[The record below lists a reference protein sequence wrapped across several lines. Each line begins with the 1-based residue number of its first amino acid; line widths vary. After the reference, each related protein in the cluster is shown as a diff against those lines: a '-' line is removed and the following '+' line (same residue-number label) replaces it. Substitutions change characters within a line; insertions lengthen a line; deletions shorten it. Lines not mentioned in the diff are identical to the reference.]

1 MVIGAS
7 ASILHSVT
15 RSNGV
20 VTGLFRDGL
29 GKALLPLARYY
40 YALTIVASGMRVVIL
55 VLPWGGF
62 SWWGRLLRD
71 GLLRGALFTQGGFR
85 SVWSRAHARCLSCCI
100 TTPFPPFPPS
110 VGRCLWVPFVVTPNP
125 MTSILALPSPKN
137 RPARVFPKKLFGDIA
152 GFVWA
157 RHASR
162 FFVSH
167 SLSPPSSF
175 YTPLRAARFVRSDLI
190 LSCRHLPSIIGTW
203 CVGYPFPV
211 WTAARLN
218 RMIYLLGCRC
228 DERRRA

>member
-1 MVIGAS
+1 M
-7 ASILHSVT
+7 
-15 RSNGV
+15 
-20 VTGLFRDGL
+20 
-29 GKALLPLARYY
+29 
-40 YALTIVASGMRVVIL
+40 
-55 VLPWGGF
+55 
-62 SWWGRLLRD
+62 
-71 GLLRGALFTQGGFR
+71 
-85 SVWSRAHARCLSCCI
+85 
-100 TTPFPPFPPS
+100 
-110 VGRCLWVPFVVTPNP
+110 VPFVVTPNP

-167 SLSPPSSF
+167 SLFPPVVLLHSSSRSALRSVGSH
-175 YTPLRAARFVRSDLI
+175 PL
-190 LSCRHLPSIIGTW
+190 LSAPAFDYRYMVCRL
-203 CVGYPFPV
+203 PFPV